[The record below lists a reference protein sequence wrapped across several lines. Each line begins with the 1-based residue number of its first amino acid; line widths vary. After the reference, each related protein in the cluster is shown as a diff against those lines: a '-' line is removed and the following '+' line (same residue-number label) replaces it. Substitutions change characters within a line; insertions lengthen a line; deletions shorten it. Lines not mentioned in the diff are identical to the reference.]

1 MGAARP
7 GVVLQA
13 GSHLQ
18 VLQPTVLYCTTVCD
32 VQSGER
38 QHHPALRHHVG
49 VQPGRAENMPT
60 GTAVC
65 YCTHSTITVFPAV
78 RYWLSS
84 PPHRVYLVAVAA
96 THNSEENVGLARGE
110 FPSLLMWVWTR
121 RNFANADW
129 TKTYQDSIQY
139 CNAVCRNLLVQVNV
153 DDYLPGVMTC
163 ATYLKLSDYSS
174 QKIMKKKLRLA
185 DS

>member
-1 MGAARP
+1 M
-7 GVVLQA
+7 
-13 GSHLQ
+13 
-18 VLQPTVLYCTTVCD
+18 
-32 VQSGER
+32 
-38 QHHPALRHHVG
+38 
-49 VQPGRAENMPT
+49 
-60 GTAVC
+60 
-65 YCTHSTITVFPAV
+65 
-78 RYWLSS
+78 
-84 PPHRVYLVAVAA
+84 
-96 THNSEENVGLARGE
+96 
-110 FPSLLMWVWTR
+110 LMWVWTR

>member
-1 MGAARP
+1 
-7 GVVLQA
+7 
-13 GSHLQ
+13 
-18 VLQPTVLYCTTVCD
+18 
-32 VQSGER
+32 
-38 QHHPALRHHVG
+38 
-49 VQPGRAENMPT
+49 
-60 GTAVC
+60 
-65 YCTHSTITVFPAV
+65 
-78 RYWLSS
+78 
-84 PPHRVYLVAVAA
+84 
-96 THNSEENVGLARGE
+96 
-110 FPSLLMWVWTR
+110 MWVWTR

-139 CNAVCRNLLVQVNV
+139 RNAVCRNLLVQVNV